1 MDKQFPYDVTD
12 ELGEVQ
18 FCEEQCPG
26 VYFISCIQKV
36 NKGLCREFYIIEKGT
51 CAIPGEAKRMGR
63 QLAYTPDLLAYALE
77 DVSGGQKIIEYEAS
91 KFRVMHG
98 LALPEG
104 VTLYD
109 IALDGMET
117 NPEYFGTYQVPSH
130 TPLGYTLRHKAIDNG
145 VYWIETDQCCRVFA
159 VCSILC
165 DELSDAAC
173 ALAAQECSNKKGSLA
188 HMMDYLFFTKQAS
201 CIPVYELMLARKH
214 WWTSGVINRQ
224 ALENAIWCS
233 YPEYAANH
241 NLQETAGQHD
251 MLGLLLN
258 DLNIPADLTHSD
270 EHMIAISPNADTE
283 FCTLME

>member
-1 MDKQFPYDVTD
+1 MDKRFPYDVTD

-26 VYFISCIQKV
+26 VYFISCTPKV
-36 NKGLCREFYIIEKGT
+36 NKGLCSEFYIIEKGT
-51 CAIPGEAKRMGR
+51 QAIPNEVKRMGR
-63 QLAYTPDLLAYALE
+63 QLEHNPELLAYALE
-77 DVSGGQKIIEYEAS
+77 DVSGGQKIVAYEAG
-91 KFRVMHG
+91 KFRIMHG
-98 LALPEG
+98 LSLPEG
-104 VTLYD
+104 ISLNS

-117 NPEYFGTYQVPSH
+117 NPEYFGTYPVPSR

-145 VYWIETDQCCRVFA
+145 VYWIETDQCRRVLA

-173 ALAAQECSNKKGSLA
+173 ALAVHERSDKEEGLT
-188 HMMDYLFFTKQAS
+188 DTITYLFFTKEAS
-201 CIPVYELMLARKH
+201 CIPVYELMQARKH
-214 WWTSGVINRQ
+214 WWTSGIINRQ
-224 ALENAIWCS
+224 ALENAVWRS
-233 YPEYAANH
+233 YPEYAASY
-241 NLQETAGQHD
+241 NLQEAAGQHD